1 MDYIYG
7 KLNQQVEKLKYKGK
21 STNTADVI
29 IDNKNSTISV
39 NVSNIYTQEE
49 INQKVQEL
57 NKKIDEV
64 EKNSIE
70 NIDNLN
76 KKFMEKVDELDTTLI
91 ELSDRI
97 TRIDD
102 RIKNMKPIADG
113 ETEILNFDTK
123 GYYYDEETT

>member
-7 KLNQQVEKLKYKGK
+7 KLNQQVEKLKDKGK

-76 KKFMEKVDELDTTLI
+76 KKFIEKVDELDTTLI

-97 TRIDD
+97 TKIDD